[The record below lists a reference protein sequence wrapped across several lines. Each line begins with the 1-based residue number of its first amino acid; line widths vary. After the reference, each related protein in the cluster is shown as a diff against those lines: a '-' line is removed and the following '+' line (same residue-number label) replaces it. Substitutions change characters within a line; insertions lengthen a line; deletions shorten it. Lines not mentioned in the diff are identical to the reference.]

1 LSAPRED
8 LLRPTLTGTA
18 RTAPPYSVQ
27 TTFLTG
33 FFGGPF
39 AALAILAINS
49 FRLRRIS
56 RDAIVWSALLVMLAV
71 GGWLLFHS
79 VAGADVRA
87 WFTDQ
92 FGSRAAR
99 FAGQALGL
107 AVVGV
112 GYLLHRRE
120 QVNADLMGL
129 TRPNGWIG
137 GIGCIVIGMVVSVAF
152 LTLVM
157 E

>member
-1 LSAPRED
+1 MQ
-8 LLRPTLTGTA
+8 PTLTGTA
-18 RTAPPYSVQ
+18 PAAAPYSVQ

-39 AALAILAINS
+39 AALAILAMNS
-49 FRLRRIS
+49 FRLRRVS
-56 RDAIVWSALLVMLAV
+56 RDALVWGALLVALAI

-79 VAGADVRA
+79 AAGAELRS
-87 WFTDQ
+87 WSTSQ
-92 FGSRAAR
+92 FGSRAGGLSGR
-99 FAGQALGL
+99 ALGL
-107 AVVGV
+107 AIVGV

-129 TRPNGWIG
+129 KRPNGWIG
-137 GIGCIVIGMVVSVAF
+137 GIGCIVIGMAVSVAF
-152 LTLVM
+152 ITIIM

>member
-1 LSAPRED
+1 LSKPRDD
-8 LLRPTLTGTA
+8 LLQPTLTGTA
-18 RTAPPYSVQ
+18 PAAAPYSVQ

-39 AALAILAINS
+39 AALAILAMNS
-49 FRLRRIS
+49 FRLRRVS
-56 RDAIVWSALLVMLAV
+56 RDALVWGALLAALAI

-79 VAGADVRA
+79 AAGADVRA

-92 FGSRAAR
+92 FGGRAAR
-99 FAGQALGL
+99 FSGQALGL
-107 AVVGV
+107 AIVAV

-137 GIGCIVIGMVVSVAF
+137 GIGCIVIGTAVSVAF
-152 LTLVM
+152 VTIIM

>member
-1 LSAPRED
+1 
-8 LLRPTLTGTA
+8 LLQPTLTGTA
-18 RTAPPYSVQ
+18 PAAAPYSVQ

-39 AALAILAINS
+39 AALAILAMNS
-49 FRLRRIS
+49 FRLRRLA
-56 RDAIVWSALLVMLAV
+56 RDAIVWSALLAALAI

-79 VAGADVRA
+79 AAGTDVRS
-87 WFTDQ
+87 WFTGQ
-92 FGSRAAR
+92 FGSRTAS
-99 FAGQALGL
+99 FSGHALGL
-107 AVVGV
+107 VIVGV

-137 GIGCIVIGMVVSVAF
+137 GIGCIVTGMAVSVAF
-152 LTLVM
+152 LAIVM

>member
-1 LSAPRED
+1 LSGPRED
-8 LLRPTLTGTA
+8 LLQPTLTGA
-18 RTAPPYSVQ
+18 APAAAPYSVQ

-39 AALAILAINS
+39 AALAILAMNS
-49 FRLRRIS
+49 FRLRRLA
-56 RDAIVWSALLVMLAV
+56 RDALVWGALLVLLAM

-79 VAGADVRA
+79 AAGADVRS

-92 FGSRAAR
+92 FGRRAAR
-99 FAGQALGL
+99 FSGQALGL
-107 AVVGV
+107 AIVGV

-129 TRPNGWIG
+129 ARPNGWVG
-137 GIGCIVIGMVVSVAF
+137 GLGCIVIGMAVSVAF
-152 LTLVM
+152 FTIIR